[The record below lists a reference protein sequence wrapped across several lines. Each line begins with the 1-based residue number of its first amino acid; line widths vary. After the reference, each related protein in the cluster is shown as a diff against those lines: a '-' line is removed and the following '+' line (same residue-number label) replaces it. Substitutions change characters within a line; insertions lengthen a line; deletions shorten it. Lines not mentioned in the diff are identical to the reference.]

1 MRIFLKLSTVNP
13 LNSSRKTAYK
23 LLSVRS
29 YISYIVNCI
38 NSTSLSFNT
47 LSALIPYL
55 YLLAIVAHSSFIG
68 AIVVSIRV
76 GIRVVI
82 GLKKSELKFKVRV

>member
-1 MRIFLKLSTVNP
+1 MRIFLKLFTINP

-23 LLSVRS
+23 LLFIKS
-29 YISYIVNCI
+29 YILYIVNCI
-38 NSTSLSFNT
+38 NSTSLFFNA
-47 LSALIPYL
+47 LSALIPYP
-55 YLLAIVAHSSFIG
+55 YLLAIAAYSSFVS

-82 GLKKSELKFKVRV
+82 SLKKLGSKFKVRV